1 MAQADDA
8 IEYIEVVDVPNSVRR
23 VRKQM
28 WDGTS
33 WQETHH
39 YRVHKHLST
48 KERAWLVE
56 TFGPADVYKLGQFWS
71 FKYAQDYIVMDEP
84 IYMMY
89 CLKWGNR

>member
-8 IEYIEVVDVPNSVRR
+8 VEYIEVVDVPNSVRR
-23 VRKQM
+23 VKKQM
-28 WDGTS
+28 WDGTN
-33 WQETHH
+33 WQQTHH

-48 KERAWLVE
+48 KERAWLLA

-71 FKYAQDYIVMDEP
+71 FKYAHDYTVMDEP

>member
-1 MAQADDA
+1 MDTANNE
-8 IEYIEVVDVPNSVRR
+8 IEYIEVVDVPDSVRR
-23 VRKQM
+23 VKKQM
-28 WDGTS
+28 WNGAS

>member
-1 MAQADDA
+1 MDTANNE

-23 VRKQM
+23 VKKQM
-28 WDGTS
+28 WDGIS

-39 YRVHKHLST
+39 YRIHKHLNT
-48 KERAWLVE
+48 NERAWLLA

-71 FKYAQDYIVMDEP
+71 FKYAHDYIVMDEP

-89 CLKWGNR
+89 CLKWQGR